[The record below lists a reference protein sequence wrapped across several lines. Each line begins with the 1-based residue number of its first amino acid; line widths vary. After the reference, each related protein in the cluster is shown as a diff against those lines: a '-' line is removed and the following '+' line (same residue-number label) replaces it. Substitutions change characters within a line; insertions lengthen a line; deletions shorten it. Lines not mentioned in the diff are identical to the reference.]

1 MLLQVGELGLG
12 RPVSWQKH
20 PGVGGQP
27 ELDFSEE
34 EGRSPSQ
41 HEGAQ
46 VLEQGGVGSRPSLVT
61 PGRLFNLSVL

>member
-20 PGVGGQP
+20 LGVGGQP

-34 EGRSPSQ
+34 EGRSPSE

-46 VLEQGGVGSRPSLVT
+46 V
-61 PGRLFNLSVL
+61 